1 MGIELTSHCPD
12 RQQVSDKILSDEN
25 NTPSSIERMRI
36 CIAVQFLHRPC
47 TKPDE
52 HCSGRPPAAD
62 VPEFIPRQT
71 LPSGVLGPHAIPSP
85 QSRESQHNPAKKQA
99 TDQAVQW
106 QKSATDQDYRRHKT
120 QKIQDLI
127 EHRFHK
133 VHRTRNNK

>member
-12 RQQVSDKILSDEN
+12 RQVSDKILSDEY

-52 HCSGRPPAAD
+52 HCSA
-62 VPEFIPRQT
+62 
-71 LPSGVLGPHAIPSP
+71 SGVLGPHAIPSP